1 MEENTT
7 VPPAIMEWVQRGD
20 RSHPNLIELD
30 GLNLLSYPG
39 WEKDVKTAEQ
49 AHTEGTDI
57 HLGIC
62 RLLEAQRVY
71 DGNRSH
77 WRLVT
82 LDSLEISYPGWEE
95 DVKKAERFHICRVE
109 NIISNFGFDRM
120 VMEFKGKQQ
129 LFQGDRSHPNLQ
141 KLDALQPTKSTYPGW
156 NEDFTAA
163 EKDHQ
168 NRERFNHKLFI
179 LEERQ
184 RMYLGDRS
192 HPRLLELDSYSFSY
206 PGWEEDIRLAEDIH
220 LRMKHSFLIYHCHL
234 QGMRNKQ
241 QMCLG
246 DRSHPNLVFLDGLLL
261 SYPSWKADFIQ
272 AEKAHQKGSAYRF
285 ETQVEI
291 LKERQKLFLGDRS
304 HPNLVTLDELKL
316 SYPGW
321 QVDIEKAEKF
331 HLSRKSD
338 FISEVGFKRMVEGMR
353 NKQQLFDG
361 YHDSGESND
370 TQDGTSIPATM
381 PSPQGT
387 CVVCMTSRSTHAL
400 VPCGHFCLCGEC
412 SAKTMGRGCPIC
424 RQRVH
429 TSVKI
434 FFS

>member
-1 MEENTT
+1 MMEENTAT
-7 VPPAIMEWVQRGD
+7 RMEWVQRGD

-30 GLNLLSYPG
+30 GLNLSYPR
-39 WEKDVKTAEQ
+39 WDEDVKTAEQ
-49 AHTEGTDI
+49 AHTEGKDI
-57 HLGIC
+57 HQEIC
-62 RLLEAQRVY
+62 RLVEAQRVH

-77 WRLVT
+77 WRLVKLNS
-82 LDSLEISYPGWEE
+82 LDLSYPGFEKDVEE
-95 DVKKAERFHICRVE
+95 AERFHIRRAE
-109 NIISNFGFDRM
+109 DIISNHAFDRM

-129 LFQGDRSHPNLQ
+129 LFKGDRSHPNLQ
-141 KLDALQPTKSTYPGW
+141 KLDFLQLSYPRW

-168 NRERFNHKLFI
+168 NRATFNHKLFI
-179 LEERQ
+179 LKERQ
-184 RMYLGDRS
+184 RMYLGVRS
-192 HPRLLELDSYSFSY
+192 HPRLLELDSYSFTY

-220 LRMKHSFLIYHCHL
+220 VRTRDGFPTYQYHL

-241 QMCLG
+241 QMFLG
-246 DRSHPNLVFLDGLLL
+246 DRSHPNLVLLDGLRI
-261 SYPSWKADFIQ
+261 SYPNWKANFIE
-272 AEKAHQKGSAYRF
+272 AEEAHQTGSTYRF

-291 LKERQKLFLGDRS
+291 LKERQNVFLGDRS
-304 HPNLVTLDELKL
+304 HPNLVTLDEFKL

-361 YHDSGESND
+361 YDSGESKNME
-370 TQDGTSIPATM
+370 DGTSIPAM
-381 PSPQGT
+381 PPPQGT
-387 CVVCMTSRSTHAL
+387 CVICMTSRSTHAL

-412 SAKTMGRGCPIC
+412 SAKTIDRGCPIC